1 MPQKIDKWQT
11 ECDARTLMEAKVIQA
26 DKTRYK
32 KAVGMAKKLAAEKLQ
47 ELTAMR
53 KVAKAKP

>member
-1 MPQKIDKWQT
+1 
-11 ECDARTLMEAKVIQA
+11 MEAKVIQA